1 MSPEQRAK
9 DFAHWLIIHTEDV
22 NTMGAC
28 RRYKGRTLNVEE
40 LYQAWGEFKQ
50 KTKNKF

>member
-22 NTMGAC
+22 NTVGAC
-28 RRYKGRTLNVEE
+28 RRYKGKVLNVEE
-40 LYQAWGEFKQ
+40 LYTAWEDWKREKLQ
-50 KTKNKF
+50 KF